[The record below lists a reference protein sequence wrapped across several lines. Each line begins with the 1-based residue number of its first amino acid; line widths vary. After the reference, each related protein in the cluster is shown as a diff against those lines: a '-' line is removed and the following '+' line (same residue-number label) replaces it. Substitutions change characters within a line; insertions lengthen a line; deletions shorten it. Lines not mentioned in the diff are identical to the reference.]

1 MRTVFGKRGNE
12 TACCILAGSSEN
24 LLLGLFISL
33 SKNFPFILPGITSCA
48 VLYVFMLPVHS
59 QFSLGC
65 SLTDELQVGF
75 PVGCS
80 LSAVDI
86 PPSSLLR
93 SPGPPHSHFMSC
105 RNVVNASLTAAPV
118 SQQAIESFALTV
130 KEIAQMLQCFGTE
143 LAETELPEDI
153 FSIERILAL
162 RTERYCQLKVW
173 LSKAL
178 HSHLGS
184 LLLALPAAHSSL
196 PAVCVCV
203 CVCVRCQTRWS
214 SPYVCHAWS
223 RSPCQHTVN
232 CLSCQLPPASSH
244 CLEPAL
250 HIWLSGGPWEALSA
264 AWSHPQVGSPL
275 PNPRGCR
282 KLHRVHQQVWSSGL
296 APGPSAWWLFLEGI
310 KGNVLESIQDE
321 DFCVSTHYR
330 ASTM

>member
-203 CVCVRCQTRWS
+203 CLCALSDKVELPVR
-214 SPYVCHAWS
+214 
-223 RSPCQHTVN
+223 
-232 CLSCQLPPASSH
+232 LP
-244 CLEPAL
+244 CLEQITLPAHSEL
-250 HIWLSGGPWEALSA
+250 SELPAPSCLQSLSGACFAHLAVRRALG
-264 AWSHPQVGSPL
+264 GSVSCL
-275 PNPRGCR
+275 
-282 KLHRVHQQVWSSGL
+282 VTS
-296 APGPSAWWLFLEGI
+296 PGGIPSA
-310 KGNVLESIQDE
+310 
-321 DFCVSTHYR
+321 
-330 ASTM
+330 